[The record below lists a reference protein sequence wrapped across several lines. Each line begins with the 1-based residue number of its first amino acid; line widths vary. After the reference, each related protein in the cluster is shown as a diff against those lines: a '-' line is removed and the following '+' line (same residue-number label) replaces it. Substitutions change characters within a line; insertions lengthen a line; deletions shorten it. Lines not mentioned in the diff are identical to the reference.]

1 MSSGMTSHDEQFF
14 RKLRYGYAATKIAN
28 KAMVI
33 ILLAFTEGKISAT
46 FKDVLLEYYRLLPEG
61 GKREGLYK
69 KEFNQQE
76 RQKLEDPSTNPEDF
90 DITLIDKLLRRMKQL
105 TGLAFHYNKVW
116 TEDSPPG
123 SNSRTE
129 YLIYQVKVIRNDAS
143 HGIPDL
149 TVREIEDKLTDMEV
163 LYSNL
168 VERVLNEKGKTP
180 EFIRNKTEDIRKDF
194 KELRN
199 PISETLTAKDIA
211 VYTKEKQELEHQL
224 LKTTRESC
232 RVHLTK
238 IYQESYNFNPAD
250 WLDIDQPLNTEEI
263 FTKIVIK
270 EEEKDFQQSMPTT
283 TRNCDY
289 SEILMITEKTHQRT
303 PRILTINSSGGN
315 GKTTY
320 TRLLVCKWGKQTN
333 SIPKLDDVDI
343 LLYVELRGDS
353 NKTFDDI
360 IKLRL
365 YGVMTDVGL
374 TFQKLKQI
382 IQSLN
387 VLVILDGQDESPQ
400 NDLLINTLGLLSTQP
415 KMRVIITT
423 RPGASIA
430 LNKIIN
436 RYNIPKLDLL
446 ITGIDIE
453 DQYKF
458 ISNYVVVMEKDT
470 HKQHEILES
479 VNAALPHLND
489 SMGEIMLSPLMLT
502 LLTLL
507 WVAGKMPGDSITTT
521 QIFTKVN
528 KLLKGKLE
536 SRLLLKL
543 KTLSEVSLKAKL
555 TAFEDYL
562 EEIAYQCFCKKESNF
577 EDSTVDL
584 LINKI
589 DILELS
595 DVQLEI
601 LGHYLCPR
609 KTRKDLEIQLQYSY
623 RHLRMQEFA
632 ASRYVCKIISKG
644 SNEEITRI
652 MSEIQD
658 ERHSNIR
665 THTIALLAEK
675 YPQLL
680 TKYGSSIIDCE
691 KAIID
696 KKDGYAD
703 KRNVDSFHRFVSES
717 QCNKAVVDM
726 VTTNMAQMPDWVVRS
741 PSGLAA
747 LMVVLQQTQPENL
760 TLQFDN
766 QTSVPTSLTD
776 YLANITKYHLE
787 LRLMLPYT
795 PLEED
800 PSSSSPTAAAAVHDA
815 FLSAATPPDG
825 NATLDWFGGRLS
837 RTGIQQLPPSLSSLW
852 VGLSSED
859 LQTLFLRIPHITQL
873 QYLSIYMRCSNLEN
887 VVVHLGKLQTTLD
900 LALIRIALYSAE
912 DTDLPHI
919 ASLVERCFTGAPLYL
934 WLWEANITGDGAVK
948 FLQLL
953 CNHHIKCNEIWI
965 KSKQLPSEPH
975 QEEMRTIAQSCVS
988 HLLEWSSGGESL
1000 DLTPSPSQDT
1010 QDDTATGGASSYSD
1024 LGKTAAISPA
1034 SKKTTSRRKKNCRI
1048 M

>member
-1 MSSGMTSHDEQFF
+1 
-14 RKLRYGYAATKIAN
+14 
-28 KAMVI
+28 
-33 ILLAFTEGKISAT
+33 
-46 FKDVLLEYYRLLPEG
+46 
-61 GKREGLYK
+61 
-69 KEFNQQE
+69 
-76 RQKLEDPSTNPEDF
+76 
-90 DITLIDKLLRRMKQL
+90 
-105 TGLAFHYNKVW
+105 
-116 TEDSPPG
+116 
-123 SNSRTE
+123 
-129 YLIYQVKVIRNDAS
+129 
-143 HGIPDL
+143 
-149 TVREIEDKLTDMEV
+149 
-163 LYSNL
+163 
-168 VERVLNEKGKTP
+168 
-180 EFIRNKTEDIRKDF
+180 
-194 KELRN
+194 
-199 PISETLTAKDIA
+199 
-211 VYTKEKQELEHQL
+211 
-224 LKTTRESC
+224 
-232 RVHLTK
+232 
-238 IYQESYNFNPAD
+238 
-250 WLDIDQPLNTEEI
+250 
-263 FTKIVIK
+263 
-270 EEEKDFQQSMPTT
+270 QSMPTT
-283 TRNCDY
+283 IRNCDY
-289 SEILMITEKTHQRT
+289 SEILMIPEKTHQRT

-320 TRLLVCKWGKQTN
+320 TRLLVCKWGKKTN

-343 LLYVELRGDS
+343 LLFVELRGDS

-400 NDLLINTLGLLSTQP
+400 NDLLINTLGLLSTQN

-446 ITGIDIE
+446 ITGIAIE

-458 ISNYVVVMEKDT
+458 ISNYVVVMEKDIHQQT
-470 HKQHEILES
+470 EILES

-507 WVAGKMPGDSITTT
+507 WVAGEMPDDSVTTT
-521 QIFTKVN
+521 QIFMKVN

-543 KTLSEVSLKAKL
+543 KTLSDVSLKAKL

-584 LINKI
+584 LRNKI

-595 DVQLEI
+595 DVELEI

-632 ASRYVCKIISKG
+632 ASRYVCKIIFKG

-680 TKYGSSIIDCE
+680 AKYGSSIVDCE
-691 KAIID
+691 KAILD
-696 KKDGYAD
+696 KKEGFYA
-703 KRNVDSFHRFVSES
+703 KQNVDSFNRLVSES
-717 QCNKAVVDM
+717 HCNKAVLDM
-726 VTTNMAQMPDWVVRS
+726 VTTNMAQMPAWVVYS
-741 PSGLAA
+741 PSGLSA
-747 LMVVLQQTQPENL
+747 LMVVLQQTHPEVL
-760 TLQFDN
+760 TLAFSD
-766 QTSVPTSLTD
+766 QTSVPTSFTD
-776 YLANITKYHLE
+776 YLANITKYHLKF
-787 LRLMLPYT
+787 RLYLADT

-800 PSSSSPTAAAAVHDA
+800 PSSSPTAAVHDA
-815 FLSAATPPDG
+815 FLSAATPPG
-825 NATLDWFGGRLS
+825 CNATLDMFRGRIS
-837 RTGIQQLPPSLSSLW
+837 RTGIQQLPPSLFYLM

-859 LQTLFLRIPHITQL
+859 IQKLFLRIPQITQL
-873 QYLSIYMRCSNLEN
+873 KYLGIYMRCSNIEN

-900 LALIRIALYSAE
+900 LINIDIALYGAE
-912 DTDLPHI
+912 DTDLPYI
-919 ASLVERCFTGAPLYL
+919 ATLVEQCFTGAPLEL

-953 CNHHIKCNEIWI
+953 CNQHIKCKEIDI
-965 KSKQLPSEPH
+965 SSRQLPSKPQ

-988 HLLEWSSGGESL
+988 HLLLWRCGEESL
-1000 DLTPSPSQDT
+1000 DLTPSSSQDT

-1024 LGKTAAISPA
+1024 HGQTSAISPA
-1034 SKKTTSRRKKNCRI
+1034 SISKKTTSRRKKNCRI